1 MANTRGVFSLQDVR
15 FAQEDGDWVDPGAS
29 FVKNFPFS
37 GTPNV
42 GYFAGG
48 STPSDV
54 SSLDKMDFTDD
65 TTVLVPSANL
75 TSTNRTLCG
84 FGNRFNAYWSGG
96 RYGGPAAF
104 YSGVEKLSYQTD
116 TLTKAPASNLPT
128 GTADAAGTAI
138 DEYGYICSG
147 TTPTPVTTV
156 NKLVFTHDTVTQ
168 SPSSA
173 LNTARNGHAAIGNQ
187 TACYICG
194 GETPITNNVEKVTF
208 ATDTREAV
216 SSTVATLRSV
226 YGASGDNAGY
236 IGGGNDGGPVST
248 RHKSTVVKF
257 TFSGETTS
265 TLPSANSLF
274 NSVSATQGAGNSTHG
289 YFGGGDGYPSKFSN
303 FTKIQFSD
311 DTRSSVPSGGNLTAT
326 RYNGAA
332 ACPRGKAFT
341 HSGYI
346 AREQNLKFEQFDEA
360 AYYMGGYGDLSHT
373 SRMDFTTDT
382 LGRNPGASLYIG
394 KAGCQGMASSKAV
407 YAAMGRGASNY
418 SSIDKLTVADQTTAR
433 VPANMTNTQYDA
445 AICTSENAGYAAG
458 GLPGPKSSVDKFSF
472 VSDTAT
478 LLPGTTFVTPAK
490 YHLGSV
496 STMKSHGYYA
506 GGITPSANSAVDR
519 IDYATETVGRVQ
531 NLPADRAR
539 IAGMSGPEFGYFSL
553 GSPGPL
559 TNAVKIQFSTDTVS
573 DSITAISYT
582 PYVNTYSV
590 DQAGNSS
597 THGYAVGGWQ
607 YNSICQKLN
616 YATEQY
622 SLVHTANID
631 YAGAGVPSG
640 TNNAA
645 FTGTMENHR
654 SLHVPKTTTYNSF
667 LSPAYSGAPDFALI
681 NGGVQTPGA
690 STSTDKLTFSTETA
704 SISPAQNSFA
714 RYQYLAGFSDTT
726 YGWTCGGYNGSPFFV
741 SRSVTDRV
749 TYSTETMVNVP
760 ASNMPGSGRY
770 GGGFSTT
777 PSAGYYVSGYSS
789 GGQESNTLKFP
800 LTPGTWSALPSSGTL
815 SSGRYYYQGGG
826 GKDKGY
832 FGGGSSAGIGILT
845 KYDKLTYSTDTMQ
858 ICSTL
863 NAPDLRGNG
872 SMAGMSRGCYQ
883 ATGTNPG
890 SPTPNPL
897 FGYFMDFATDT
908 SRTLAGMLT
917 VGKYGGQYAATE
929 REVYWIGGSSSGGL
943 YGTPAY
949 STLSATDK
957 FSYATETAE
966 KLPSADLSQYRGGGS
981 SMNPRE
987 NGVVQPFESNVL

>member
-1 MANTRGVFSLQDVR
+1 MANTRGVFSLQDIR

-54 SSLDKMDFTDD
+54 SSLDKMTFTDD

-75 TSTNRTLCG
+75 TATNRTLCG

-128 GTADAAGTAI
+128 GTSDAAGTAI
-138 DEYGYICSG
+138 DEYGYICAGS
-147 TTPTPVTTV
+147 TPSNVTTV

-194 GETPITNNVEKVTF
+194 GETPITSNVEKVTF

-216 SSTVATLRSV
+216 SANVAQLRAV
-226 YGASGDNAGY
+226 YGASGDAAGY

-265 TLPSANSLF
+265 TLPSANSLR
-274 NSVSATQGAGNSTHG
+274 NVGSNMQGAGNSTHG
-289 YFGGGDGYPSKFSN
+289 YFGGGNGPASNFSN

-311 DTRSSVPSGGNLTAT
+311 DTASNVPTGGNLTAT

-360 AYYMGGYGDLSHT
+360 AYYMGGYGNLSHT

-394 KAGCQGMASSKAV
+394 RAACQGMASSKAV
-407 YAAMGRGASNY
+407 YAAMGSGASDY

-433 VPANMTNTQYDA
+433 VPANMNNAQYDA
-445 AICTSENAGYAAG
+445 AICTSENAGYSAG

-472 VSDTAT
+472 GSDTAT

-531 NLPADRAR
+531 NLPANRAY

-559 TNAVKIQFSTDTVS
+559 TNAVKIQFSTDTMS
-573 DSITAISYT
+573 DSTTAISYT
-582 PYVNTYSV
+582 PYLNTYNV

-667 LSPAYSGAPDFALI
+667 LPSAYSSAPDFALM
-681 NGGVQTPGA
+681 NGGGA
-690 STSTDKLTFSTETA
+690 PSASSSTDKLTFSTETG
-704 SISPAQNSFA
+704 SSSPARNTLA
-714 RYQYLAGFSDTT
+714 RSNYLAGFSNTT
-726 YGWTCGGYNGSPFFV
+726 YGWTCGGYTGPPAYTAYST
-741 SRSVTDRV
+741 TDRV

-760 ASNMPGSGRY
+760 SSNMPGTGRY
-770 GGGFSTT
+770 GGGYSSS
-777 PSAGYYVSGYSS
+777 PSAGYYVAGYIGSQQSS
-789 GGQESNTLKFP
+789 TLKLPF
-800 LTPGTWSALPSSGTL
+800 TPGTWSTLPSSGNL
-815 SSGRYYYQGGG
+815 SSGRYYFQGGG

-832 FGGGSSAGIGILT
+832 FGGGSDSGVPGVVT

-863 NAPDLRGNG
+863 NTSDLRQVGQ
-872 SMAGMSRGCYQ
+872 MAGMSKGCYIG
-883 ATGTNPG
+883 TGQNPG
-890 SPTPNPL
+890 SPNPVPL
-897 FGYFMDFATDT
+897 SGYFMDFATDT
-908 SRTLAGMLT
+908 SRSIAGVVTLGRAST
-917 VGKYGGQYAATE
+917 QYAATE
-929 REVYWIGGSSSGGL
+929 REAYWVAGISPAGL
-943 YGTPAY
+943 YGSPAY
-949 STLSATDK
+949 SSISSTDK

-966 KLPSADLSQYRGGGS
+966 KLPSADAPQYRAGAS

-987 NGVVQPFESNVL
+987 NGVVQPLESNVL